1 MQCPVLFVRLVVAL
15 GLVVAV
21 AGVSTAPSVATAAP
35 VEQALGATMAFQDDD
50 DDDDDDDGGVSG
62 GVVAVPRTGVGS
74 ATHGVDGSGGLAV
87 FGALAALFGGLAYLR
102 RDGLLTR

>member
-1 MQCPVLFVRLVVAL
+1 MQCTVLLMRLVVAL

-21 AGVSTAPSVATAAP
+21 AGAYTAPSVATAAP
-35 VEQALGATMAFQDDD
+35 VDQSVGSPVAFQDDD
-50 DDDDDDDGGVSG
+50 DDDDGGGVTS

-74 ATHGVDGSGGLAV
+74 ATQGFDGSGGLAV
-87 FGALAALFGGLAYLR
+87 FGALAALFGGLAFLR